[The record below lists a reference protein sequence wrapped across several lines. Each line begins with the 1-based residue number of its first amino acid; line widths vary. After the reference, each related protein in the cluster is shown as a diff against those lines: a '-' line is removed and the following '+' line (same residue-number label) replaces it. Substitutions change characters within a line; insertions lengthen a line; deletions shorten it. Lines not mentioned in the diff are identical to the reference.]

1 MLKLTF
7 QKSDEKTDSEES
19 IDLQVARSESK
30 TASVSYP
37 TVLHEVNG
45 PYIFVNKNLN
55 IAPGEGKIPL
65 SLATEP
71 DCEALIF
78 PKEYSTGK
86 NHFNE
91 PREVAITLSKYFH
104 SRLESCDDRWAQNP
118 QYISYFLD
126 LLEREF
132 VKNSVNFAERKQF

>member
-1 MLKLTF
+1 MSNELDPELRNLLTNVKANF
-7 QKSDEKTDSEES
+7 SKNDEKTDSEES
-19 IDLQVARSESK
+19 IALQVARSESK
-30 TASVSYP
+30 TTSVSYP

-45 PYIFVNKNLN
+45 PYIFVNKILN

-65 SLATEP
+65 SLVTEP
-71 DCEALIF
+71 DCEALTF

-104 SRLESCDDRWAQNP
+104 RRLESCDNG
-118 QYISYFLD
+118 
-126 LLEREF
+126 
-132 VKNSVNFAERKQF
+132 